1 MYRVTNGKEV
11 TKISPKSRADY
22 FRERRKKTS
31 AFYAEVDTEKL
42 GKLEEKLTEQNK
54 SKKQWLDEKIDE
66 ELKE

>member
-1 MYRVTNGKEV
+1 
-11 TKISPKSRADY
+11 
-22 FRERRKKTS
+22 
-31 AFYAEVDTEKL
+31 L

>member
-1 MYRVTNGKEV
+1 MLLVTIKEV
-11 TKISPKSRADY
+11 DKVTSKSRADY

-42 GKLEEKLTEQNK
+42 GKLEEKLTEKRK

>member
-1 MYRVTNGKEV
+1 MFLVTRKEV
-11 TKISPKSRADY
+11 RKIPPKSRADY

-42 GKLEEKLTEQNK
+42 EKLDEKLTAQNK
-54 SKKQWLDEKIDE
+54 SKKQWLDEKIDQ

>member
-1 MYRVTNGKEV
+1 MK
-11 TKISPKSRADY
+11 
-22 FRERRKKTS
+22 ERRKKTS

-54 SKKQWLDEKIDE
+54 SKKEWLNLKIDE